1 MLHTVAYGYGVNT
14 LRIHTK
20 FNKPVNRVG
29 ALLTLDELLV
39 IWNDAKEC
47 IDSLELGLNV
57 QVYVES
63 CSVCLSAKDDLT
75 NIVIS
80 QHHMHPQALVYRELG
95 KSSKIKT
102 PTAKRLAALVKEYF

>member
-1 MLHTVAYGYGVNT
+1 MVRT
-14 LRIHTK
+14 HTK

-39 IWNDAKEC
+39 IWSDAKEC

-57 QVYVES
+57 SVYVES
-63 CSVCLSAKDDLT
+63 CSVWISAKDDLT
-75 NIVIS
+75 KIVIS
-80 QHHMHPQALVYRELG
+80 QHHMHPQALVHRELG

-102 PTAKRLAALVKEYF
+102 PTAKRLTALVKEYF